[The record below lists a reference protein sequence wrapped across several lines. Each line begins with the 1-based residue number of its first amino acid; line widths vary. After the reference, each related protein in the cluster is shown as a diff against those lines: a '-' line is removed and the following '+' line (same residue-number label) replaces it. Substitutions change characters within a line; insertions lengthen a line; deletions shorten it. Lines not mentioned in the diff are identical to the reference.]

1 MVRHLTSLGARIVV
15 LDKNEDAL
23 ATLCQNTEQILGLRC
38 DLSSPESVEKNL
50 AKAWQECGRIHGL
63 INNAGM
69 LYSAPLV
76 GIVPSGLNVHNTDS
90 WNQVINI
97 NLNAVFYVTANLVS
111 RMVKTRTRG
120 VVINISSVSAS
131 GNAGQSAYSAAKAGV
146 ESLTVTWA
154 KELGPW
160 GIRVAG
166 LAPGFTET
174 PSTHNAILY
183 V

>member
-1 MVRHLTSLGARIVV
+1 
-15 LDKNEDAL
+15 
-23 ATLCQNTEQILGLRC
+23 
-38 DLSSPESVEKNL
+38 
-50 AKAWQECGRIHGL
+50 
-63 INNAGM
+63 
-69 LYSAPLV
+69 
-76 GIVPSGLNVHNTDS
+76 
-90 WNQVINI
+90 
-97 NLNAVFYVTANLVS
+97 
-111 RMVKTRTRG
+111 MVKTRTRG

-174 PSTHNAILY
+174 PSTHNAIAENILEQIRKEVPIGRLGEPSEVAHAVQFLIENDY
-183 V
+183 INGVTLKLDGGLRI